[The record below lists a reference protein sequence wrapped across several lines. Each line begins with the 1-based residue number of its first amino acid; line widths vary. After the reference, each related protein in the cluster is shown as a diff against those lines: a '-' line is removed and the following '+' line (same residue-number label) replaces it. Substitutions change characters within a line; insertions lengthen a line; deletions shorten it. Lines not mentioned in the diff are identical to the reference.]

1 MNGDERTEPIDLE
14 ALDVGP
20 MLRHARTA
28 TFAPNWK
35 AVLLADATVGLAI
48 IAARRFPC
56 DLDRL
61 DRLAGCCGR
70 RRVRISG
77 GTQSTAMA
85 LVTQQSWAELANL
98 GS

>member
-1 MNGDERTEPIDLE
+1 MNGHERTEPIDLE

-35 AVLLADATVGLAI
+35 AVLLADATVGFAI
-48 IAARRFPC
+48 IVLGVF
-56 DLDRL
+56 
-61 DRLAGCCGR
+61 LATWIALIGWPVVASR